1 MELRQKFGP
10 PELVGVAADLGP
22 AKLLAQGRRGSLHV
36 LKPSLVSLDLP
47 SQRAELARA
56 GFTA

>member
-22 AKLLAQGRRGSLHV
+22 AKLLAQGRRGSLRV

-47 SQRAELARA
+47 SQ
-56 GFTA
+56 